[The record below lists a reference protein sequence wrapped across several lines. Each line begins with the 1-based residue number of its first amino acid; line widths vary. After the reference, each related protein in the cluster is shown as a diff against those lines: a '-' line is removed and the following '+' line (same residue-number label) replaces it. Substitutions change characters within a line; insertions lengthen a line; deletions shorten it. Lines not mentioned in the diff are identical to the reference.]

1 MNLWLG
7 IAGVVTI
14 VLFVVVGAF
23 IITGPERIWNRFGPP
38 DLGEISFETLKRRS
52 TPNDALACPTDLCSA
67 KSDIIPPLFSV
78 SAGDLQLAFSNV
90 IASEKRVTKV
100 EATDRDRRD
109 RTERYIQRS
118 RLMGFPD
125 TIVVQFFER
134 PGGRST
140 LALYSRSQ
148 LGKSDFGVNRAR
160 IARWLEKLTMRA
172 PVSN

>member
-1 MNLWLG
+1 MNFWLG
-7 IAGVVTI
+7 IAGVVT
-14 VLFVVVGAF
+14 LALLALVGTF
-23 IITGPERIWNRFGPP
+23 IITGPERIWNIFGPP
-38 DLGEISFETLKRRS
+38 DLGAISFETLKRRS
-52 TPNDALACPTDLCSA
+52 TPNDALACQTDLCSA

-78 SAGDLQLAFSNV
+78 SAGELQLAFSNV
-90 IASEKRVTKV
+90 IASEERVTKV
-100 EATDRDRRD
+100 EAPDRD

-125 TIVVQFFER
+125 TIVVRFFER

-148 LGKSDFGVNRAR
+148 LGRSDFGVNRAR
-160 IARWLEKLTMRA
+160 IARWLEKLTMQA

>member
-1 MNLWLG
+1 MNFWLG
-7 IAGVVTI
+7 IVGVVTL
-14 VLFVVVGAF
+14 VLLAMVGTF
-23 IITGPERIWNRFGPP
+23 IIIGPERIWNIFGPP

-67 KSDIIPPLFSV
+67 KSDIIPQLFFV
-78 SAGDLQLAFSNV
+78 SASELQLAFGNV
-90 IASEKRVTKV
+90 IASEERVTKV
-100 EATDRDRRD
+100 EAADRD

-148 LGKSDFGVNRAR
+148 MGKSDFGVNRAR